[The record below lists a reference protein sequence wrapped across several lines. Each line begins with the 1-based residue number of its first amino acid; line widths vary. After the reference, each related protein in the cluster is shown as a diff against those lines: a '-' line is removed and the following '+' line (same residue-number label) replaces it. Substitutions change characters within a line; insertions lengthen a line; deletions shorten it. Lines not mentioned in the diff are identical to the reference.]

1 MGIEFNWV
9 EANES
14 LQDIKEYFKL
24 NEGKIFTLVSKDFDG
39 EEIKYTF
46 EYNDCYY
53 SDEWNCKLITYKL
66 MYPIDSNMHVSY
78 MYSDDMCFEE
88 DDYIRIANEYEIEIY
103 LKSKDEFEKYKEEK
117 FGADNKLLKKYNL
130 NTRMDLVGLIINK
143 LRESKNITETL
154 NEILK

>member
-1 MGIEFNWV
+1 MGMEFTWV
-9 EANES
+9 GANES
-14 LQDIKEYFKL
+14 LQNIKEYFKS
-24 NEGKIFTLVSKDFDG
+24 NGDKIYTLVSKDFDG

-66 MYPIDSNMHVSY
+66 MYPIDSNMHISY
-78 MYSDDMCFEE
+78 MDNGDMCFEE
-88 DDYIRIANEYEIEIY
+88 DDYVRIANEYETKIY
-103 LKSKDEFEKYKEEK
+103 LKNKDDFEKYKEEK

-130 NTRMDLVGLIINK
+130 NTRIDLIGLITNK